1 MARAGAYEGGM
12 TVKVDRALGGAVVIA
27 TVPARVYDRAADT
40 LYRAGA
46 DLVLCG
52 RGYDLVHGG
61 DWPRAE
67 RVAEVLEGFRKARK
81 GRKAR

>member
-1 MARAGAYEGGM
+1 MM
-12 TVKVDRALGGAVVIA
+12 TVDRALGGAVVV
-27 TVPARVYDRAADT
+27 TVPTRVYSRVADA

-46 DLVLCG
+46 DLVLRG
-52 RGYDLVHGG
+52 REYSLTHGG

-81 GRKAR
+81 APGARKARKAR

>member
-1 MARAGAYEGGM
+1 MM
-12 TVKVDRALGGAVVIA
+12 TVDRALGGAVVV
-27 TVPARVYDRAADT
+27 TVPTRVYSRVADA

-46 DLVLCG
+46 DVVLCG

-67 RVAEVLEGFRKARK
+67 QVAEVLEGFRKARK
-81 GRKAR
+81 APGARKARKTR